1 MPRVDFYLQK
11 HGPPGSRLRLC
22 CRLVER
28 ILAARQQ
35 ILIHCPDRGLAGRL
49 DELLWTFRE
58 DSFIP
63 HGLIGAT
70 DPALTPVLISP
81 DGSPEDRNQVLI
93 NLDPAPPPFAARFQR
108 LCEPLDTEPAVLEAA
123 RRRWAQYKAQGWE
136 VNHHDIS
143 R

>member
-11 HGPPGSRLRLC
+11 NGPPGARLRLC

-28 ILAARQQ
+28 ILGAGRQ

-63 HGLIGAT
+63 HGLISAT
-70 DPALTPVLISP
+70 DPALTPVVISP
-81 DGSPEDRNQVLI
+81 DGSPEDRCQVLI
-93 NLDPAPPPFAARFQR
+93 NLDLAPPPFAARFER
-108 LCEPLDTEPAVLEAA
+108 LCEPLDPDPAVLQAA
-123 RRRWAQYKAQGWE
+123 RQRWAHYRAQGWE
-136 VNHHDIS
+136 LGHHDIT